1 MGKNY
6 FQAIPIRTSYEK
18 KLLRFTSSLGK
29 AIGKGETIPFA
40 DNDLTYMLKLQNER
54 INEKNIE
61 FDYEVY
67 KRATNSSVENTFFDV
82 ENWKDKHYASK
93 VGFGVLGVKRQ
104 VKKDEKILHSIRK
117 QP

>member
-6 FQAIPIRTSYEK
+6 FQAIPIKPSYEK

-40 DNDLTYMLKLQNER
+40 DNDLTYTLNLQHER
-54 INEKNIE
+54 IESKNIE
-61 FDYEVY
+61 LDYEVY
-67 KRATNSSVENTFFDV
+67 ERTKNSSVNNTFFDV

-93 VGFGVLGVKRQ
+93 V
-104 VKKDEKILHSIRK
+104 
-117 QP
+117 